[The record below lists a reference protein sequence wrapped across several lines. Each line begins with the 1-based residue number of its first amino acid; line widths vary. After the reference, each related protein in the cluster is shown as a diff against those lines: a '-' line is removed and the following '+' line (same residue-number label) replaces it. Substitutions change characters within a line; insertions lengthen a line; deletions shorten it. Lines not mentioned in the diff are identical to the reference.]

1 MATEFQ
7 WINTSNGKPEYDTKT
22 RKLIRAQAMKE
33 VASKRKKSGVWNK
46 QNQRQYEVIRCEGS
60 TQLARDARALQQF
73 RAAPGTTGDPSFPSF
88 SPSELGRL
96 FVPSRSMPI
105 SGFELLVTDVGLNVL
120 DLDELTCISAGQ
132 RAGPLLSQNPA
143 ILKKLIARRRDSYM
157 AHLPAR
163 YGATSCLDHALRY
176 LAIKAKHFLVSPE
189 QGSAPDEFRLYGKAL
204 HSLQAA
210 VNDDKASANADVLCA
225 IEILSICEVCLDSHQ
240 SVVYYVY
247 NLLASL

>member
-1 MATEFQ
+1 MAAEFQ
-7 WINTSNGKPEYDTKT
+7 WINTSNGKPEYDTST

-33 VASKRKKSGVWNK
+33 TASKRKKSGVWNK
-46 QNQRQYEVIRCEGS
+46 QNQRQYEVIRCEG
-60 TQLARDARALQQF
+60 TQPARDARALQQF
-73 RAAPGTTGDPSFPSF
+73 RANPGTTGDASFNSG
-88 SPSELGRL
+88 SRLSRL
-96 FVPSRSMPI
+96 FVPGRPMPI

-132 RAGPLLSQNPA
+132 RAGPLLSQNPT
-143 ILKKLIARRRDSYM
+143 ILKKLIARRRESYM

-163 YGATSCLDHALRY
+163 YGTTSCLDHALRY

-189 QGSAPDEFRLYGKAL
+189 QSSAPDEFRLYGKAL